1 MFRPARL
8 LLVLIQ
14 TSLFASPLTVFD
26 QADLDG
32 TGTAISET
40 FTIYS
45 GSSIPDGLDDKIS
58 SFRLEVG
65 HMAVVAAFGN
75 GLGPG
80 KTYIAD
86 QEDLIVDA
94 LPPELDNAVS
104 FIRVVPWRSTNKKG
118 TGGDLSDEPSV
129 NASWYYRWGFDV
141 QAGQAIDEREYVP
154 MSWGANGARDE
165 AIPEYLAMDQVSQ
178 LLGFNESDTC
188 DDQSGQYGNPKLC
201 NVPTAVDFYR
211 NLQKAG
217 LRLGSPATREG
228 GAQTTLGWLNQF
240 ITQCEDSD
248 IRIDFVALHW
258 YDWESSPANNPVVP
272 ASQIF
277 RRFRRYLS
285 NAYHRHRRPLWI
297 TEFNAN
303 PNRATDIQ
311 NEFMQLALPYLESI
325 GYVERY
331 AWFQPFSGTGDF
343 FDNGQLTST
352 GQIYK
357 DQVSPPAYTPDVMPS
372 IWESQDVGSVGL
384 AGKTIHA
391 NGTFT
396 VCGSG
401 SGVGGVADEF
411 HYMYAPFAGDGSI
424 VVYVDAILQRGDSK
438 AGLMIRET
446 LDTGSKHAS
455 MFLTE
460 NGQARFEH
468 RSSTD
473 GSTDVTIEN
482 NLSGPYWLKLE
493 RQGGLII
500 GSYSADG
507 ENWTAVSEQSVAFND
522 EAYIGLAVSSQNDIN
537 FCDTIFKALS
547 VSNDSDGDQ
556 IQDLWER
563 EYFEDLTTSTGGES
577 NFDGDSNT
585 DFDESIVRTDPTN
598 PRSFFSP
605 SPTLAE
611 NGYLE
616 FVFSGVAGLTYTL
629 EISET
634 LASGSWEQV
643 KSITPTMDG
652 QQTLD
657 YTRDVS
663 ADTLFGRIRVEN

>member
-1 MFRPARL
+1 MFP
-8 LLVLIQ
+8 Q
-14 TSLFASPLTVFD
+14 
-26 QADLDG
+26 
-32 TGTAISET
+32 
-40 FTIYS
+40 
-45 GSSIPDGLDDKIS
+45 
-58 SFRLEVG
+58 
-65 HMAVVAAFGN
+65 
-75 GLGPG
+75 
-80 KTYIAD
+80 
-86 QEDLIVDA
+86 
-94 LPPELDNAVS
+94 
-104 FIRVVPWRSTNKKG
+104 PWDSTRICKK
-118 TGGDLSDEPSV
+118 
-129 NASWYYRWGFDV
+129 
-141 QAGQAIDEREYVP
+141 
-154 MSWGANGARDE
+154 RDW
-165 AIPEYLAMDQVSQ
+165 
-178 LLGFNESDTC
+178 
-188 DDQSGQYGNPKLC
+188 
-201 NVPTAVDFYR
+201 
-211 NLQKAG
+211 
-217 LRLGSPATREG
+217 RLGSPATREG
-228 GAQTTLGWLNQF
+228 GAKTTLGWLNQF
-240 ITQCEDSD
+240 ITQCEDLD

-325 GYVERY
+325 GYVDAN
-331 AWFQPFSGTGDF
+331 AWFQPLSGTGDF

-357 DQVSPPAYTPDVMPS
+357 DQLSTPAYTPDVMPS

-473 GSTDVTIEN
+473 GSTDVTIEGN
-482 NLSGPYWLKLE
+482 ISGPYWLKLE

-500 GSYSADG
+500 GSYSADA
-507 ENWTAVSEQSVAFND
+507 ENWTAVSEQNVALDD
-522 EAYIGLAVSSQNDIN
+522 EVHIGLAVSSQNDIN
-537 FCDTIFKALS
+537 FCDTIFKGLS

-585 DFDESIVRTDPTN
+585 DFEESIVRTDPTN
-598 PRSFFSP
+598 PRSFFSS
-605 SPTLAE
+605 SPTRAE
-611 NGYLE
+611 NSYLE
-616 FVFSGVAGLTYTL
+616 FVFSGIAGLTYTL
-629 EISET
+629 EISGT
-634 LASGSWEQV
+634 LAPGSWEQV
-643 KSITPTMDG
+643 KSITPITDG

-657 YTRDVS
+657 YTS
-663 ADTLFGRIRVEN
+663 EASSDTLFGRIRVEN

>member
-8 LLVLIQ
+8 LLVLTQ
-14 TSLFASPLTVFD
+14 TSLLASPLTVFD

-65 HMAVVAAFGN
+65 HMAVVAAFET

-86 QEDLIVDA
+86 QEDLIVEA

-141 QAGQAIDEREYVP
+141 QAGQATDEREYVP

-178 LLGFNESDTC
+178 LLGFNESDNC
-188 DDQSGQYGNPKLC
+188 NDQSGQFNNLC
-201 NVPTAVDFYR
+201 DVPTAVGFYQ

-240 ITQCEDSD
+240 ITQCEDLD

-331 AWFQPFSGTGDF
+331 AWFQPLSGTGDF

-357 DQVSPPAYTPDVMPS
+357 DQLSTPAYTPDVMPS

-424 VVYVDAILQRGDSK
+424 VVYVDAILRRGDSK

-473 GSTDVTIEN
+473 GSTDVTIEGN
-482 NLSGPYWLKLE
+482 ISGPYWLKLE

-500 GSYSADG
+500 GSYSADA
-507 ENWTAVSEQSVAFND
+507 ENWTAVSEQNVALDD
-522 EAYIGLAVSSQNDIN
+522 EVHIGLAVSSQNDIN
-537 FCDTIFKALS
+537 FCDTIFKGLS
-547 VSNDSDGDQ
+547 VSNDSDGD
-556 IQDLWER
+556 
-563 EYFEDLTTSTGGES
+563 
-577 NFDGDSNT
+577 SNT
-585 DFDESIVRTDPTN
+585 DFEESIVRTDPTN
-598 PRSFFSP
+598 PRSFFSS
-605 SPTLAE
+605 SPTRAE
-611 NGYLE
+611 NSYLE
-616 FVFSGVAGLTYTL
+616 FVFSGIAGLTYTL
-629 EISET
+629 EISGT
-634 LASGSWEQV
+634 LAPGSWEQV
-643 KSITPTMDG
+643 KSITPITDG

-657 YTRDVS
+657 YTS
-663 ADTLFGRIRVEN
+663 EASSDTLFGRIRVEN